1 MCFEWKLL
9 GIQYFEL
16 LYGFVSNQVCISH
29 TIWLYFRLKRLCKE
43 RSTFHFFFF
52 LEMLCIWTCSRGPVC
67 LQVGLIMKLVYSQGS
82 NVQMLKSPISNGT
95 NFDEIKLW
103 QKHTAQNHH
112 QVDLI
117 SNLQVFVR
125 KWRCI
130 SQDDDIFD
138 WIGLVWMWFCISLQ
152 SFPYFWLD

>member
-1 MCFEWKLL
+1 MCLEWKPL
-9 GIQYFEL
+9 GIQYPTF
-16 LYGFVSNQVCISH
+16 
-29 TIWLYFRLKRLCKE
+29 IWICEQSGLYFSHNMTIFLSE
-43 RSTFHFFFF
+43 PPSIFFFK
-52 LEMLCIWTCSRGPVC
+52 EMLCIWTCSRGPVC

-82 NVQMLKSPISNGT
+82 NVQMLKSLISNGT

>member
-1 MCFEWKLL
+1 MCLEWKLL

-52 LEMLCIWTCSRGPVC
+52 FNEMLCIWTCSRGPVC

-82 NVQMLKSPISNGT
+82 NVQMLKSSDGQIFKSSNVPMG
-95 NFDEIKLW
+95 KLGSS
-103 QKHTAQNHH
+103 QS
-112 QVDLI
+112 QVNLNVPGFQC
-117 SNLQVFVR
+117 SNVQ
-125 KWRCI
+125 
-130 SQDDDIFD
+130 IF
-138 WIGLVWMWFCISLQ
+138 I
-152 SFPYFWLD
+152 